1 MAIANDASPCASC
14 AFTPS
19 SLLPSV
25 AERDSLHAHLRSN
38 LPPSDQVVS
47 DFRFR
52 TVVDTGPA
60 ELARYDA
67 HIDSLRARL
76 DALATE
82 RDKLATHIDGC
93 RSLFESPIRTMPTEI
108 LARILELYARDPPPE
123 PHYFEPI
130 HESQRIGKSYL
141 LEIATVCWHW
151 REIVMGTPVLWSDIT
166 LALGYWTSDLFEQNL
181 ALLASTLAR
190 SSSSLLTVNIS
201 CDSNLTTSH
210 VLPYLVGHVSRWQ
223 SANFSLD
230 PESFASIAA
239 VAGEF
244 TQLRT
249 LELATNHLWIDSF
262 HAPLTLF
269 EVTPLLRRVVLEGKP
284 QHVPSESFRLPWGQI
299 TEFKYAEGFHV
310 FTPTD
315 CRRLPL
321 SELSQGC
328 AVELEVVMLDDIS
341 ATDDGVDFL
350 QRTRESLMGSLEVS
364 VTVIENDELEY
375 KGAWLGCILD
385 TFTLPALTRFS
396 LQPGWPH
403 GNLSW
408 NHDKFS
414 QLSERSGFGEHL
426 FSLTILAEISEAELL
441 DTLKSLPNLAELV
454 IGDVPREDHILVTDS
469 LMRALTIPHLEPT
482 GSAILVPRLR
492 LLQLLS
498 SLSFTDDVFLSM
510 LKSRIVQCELRY
522 RFTLDLRWMGAAGRE
537 PGEEFLM
544 RLRELERAGRFTSL
558 SGPVAD

>member
-1 MAIANDASPCASC
+1 MAIANDSSPCPRC

-67 HIDSLRARL
+67 HIDALRARL

-82 RDKLATHIDGC
+82 RDKLATHVDGC
-93 RSLFESPIRTMPTEI
+93 RSLFESPIRNVPTEI
-108 LARILELYARDPPPE
+108 LARILELYARDPPPQAY
-123 PHYFEPI
+123 YFEAI
-130 HESQRIGKSYL
+130 HESQRIGKSHL

-151 REIVMGTPVLWSDIT
+151 REIVMGTPVLWSEIT
-166 LALGYWTSDLFEQNL
+166 LALGLWTSDLLERNL

-190 SSSSLLTVNIS
+190 SGSSLLTVTLA
-201 CDSNLTTSH
+201 CDSDLTTSR
-210 VLPYLVGHVSRWQ
+210 VLPYLVGHASRWQ

-230 PESFASIAA
+230 TESYASITA

-249 LELATNHLWIDSF
+249 LELYTSHLNSF
-262 HAPLTLF
+262 HAPLKLF
-269 EVTPLLRRVVLEGKP
+269 EVAPLLRHVVLQGKP
-284 QHVPSESFRLPWGQI
+284 QHGS
-299 TEFKYAEGFHV
+299 HV
-310 FTPTD
+310 LTPTD

-328 AVELEVVMLDDIS
+328 AVELEVPT
-341 ATDDGVDFL
+341 ATLDDGVDSL
-350 QRTRESLMGSLEVS
+350 QRTRESLMGSLELS
-364 VTVIENDELEY
+364 VAMPTNHELDY
-375 KGAWLGCILD
+375 KRAWLGSILD

-396 LQPGWPH
+396 LRPQWIH
-403 GNLSW
+403 VIFLW
-408 NHDKFS
+408 NHDKFL

-441 DTLKSLPNLAELV
+441 DTLKRLPNLAELV
-454 IGDVPREDHILVTDS
+454 IGDVPREDHILVTDN
-469 LMRALTIPHLEPT
+469 LLRALTIPFFLDLEPT
-482 GSAILVPRLR
+482 GSAILVPRLSRLR
-492 LLQLLS
+492 LLQLLG
-498 SLSFTDDVFLSM
+498 SLSFADDVFLSM
-510 LKSRIVQCELRY
+510 VKSRIGQCAQTLGHELRY
-522 RFTLDLRWMGAAGRE
+522 Y
-537 PGEEFLM
+537 FLM
-544 RLRELERAGRFTSL
+544 RLRELERAERFSFS
-558 SGPVAD
+558 SGSVAD